1 MTIFNR
7 ISFIKESETDGILK
21 LLSDLKDVK
30 ELNEPFLGL
39 RDKGWLTLEDCETLQ
54 IIALPDDGGRCYIRI
69 V

>member
-39 RDKGWLTLEDCETLQ
+39 RDKGWLTLEDCETL
-54 IIALPDDGGRCYIRI
+54 
-69 V
+69 